1 MLENHEA
8 STAETADPVFTDE
21 KAEAAAANDPL
32 PEAKTKKRKLAS
44 ATDPANPTG
53 RLFAPT
59 EEEKQAEA
67 RRVHDKRIGVI
78 IGAKGLAS
86 LRTFGYDV
94 VHVQDAPLSSGV
106 AHRGLD

>member
-1 MLENHEA
+1 MREAQDEVFNDEALNGSHEPLA
-8 STAETADPVFTDE
+8 SDVPEKKSKVGRGGKMEKSPGELFAATAEE
-21 KAEAAAANDPL
+21 KA
-32 PEAKTKKRKLAS
+32 
-44 ATDPANPTG
+44 
-53 RLFAPT
+53 
-59 EEEKQAEA
+59 AEA
-67 RRVHDKRIGVI
+67 RRIHDKRIGVI

>member
-1 MLENHEA
+1 MNA
-8 STAETADPVFTDE
+8 AVADAKKPADKPAPAPAAAKTKDPVFGEDPPTKESKVGPGGKSTKSPGELFEATKEE
-21 KAEAAAANDPL
+21 KA
-32 PEAKTKKRKLAS
+32 
-44 ATDPANPTG
+44 
-53 RLFAPT
+53 
-59 EEEKQAEA
+59 AEQ
-67 RRVHDKRIGVI
+67 RRIHDKRIGVI

>member
-1 MLENHEA
+1 MTELAQTDANDPFTNQA
-8 STAETADPVFTDE
+8 AD
-21 KAEAAAANDPL
+21 AAAKNDPL
-32 PEAKTKKRKLAS
+32 PPDEKPRGRRRRAS
-44 ATDPANPTG
+44 ETDPANPQG

-59 EEEKQAEA
+59 EEEMQAEQ
-67 RRVHDKRIGVI
+67 RRIHDKRIGVI

-106 AHRGLD
+106 AHRGMD